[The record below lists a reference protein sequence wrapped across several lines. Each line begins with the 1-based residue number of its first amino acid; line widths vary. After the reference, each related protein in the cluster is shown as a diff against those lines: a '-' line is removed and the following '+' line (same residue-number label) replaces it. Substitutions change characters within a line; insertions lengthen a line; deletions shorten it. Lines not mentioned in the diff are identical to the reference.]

1 MRRVNT
7 LAIHLGADALAGPG
21 HAHLCV
27 LRSCRDT
34 QARMTRLAHAA
45 GIQLIFRTPRMVIHG
60 IS

>member
-7 LAIHLGADALAGPG
+7 RAIHIGADELDWPG

-34 QARMTRLAHAA
+34 LAHLMHRRRRER
-45 GIQLIFRTPRMVIHG
+45 GNHEIN
-60 IS
+60 